1 MSKNGGPQYIGPESI
16 RRDPSFGDGTRSLGS
31 RASVRPAQ
39 LRFAATHRL
48 PYANSVLRGRRR
60 PIKICRKPFPPTRLR
75 PTGRH
80 SHYRGPAAILRKEFR
95 ASSNEGGFAEAPR
108 FRPDG
113 EPIPVRGRLRTRSG
127 IRSVRRTVECRTTGT
142 RLPPWSPSHA
152 TSPRIGPRYLR
163 ARGVTNARTGGRA
176 NDSDETP
183 HRNHS
188 AEGWSTRSTPRGAWK
203 TGRVHR

>member
-1 MSKNGGPQYIGPESI
+1 VTPPSEMGLA
-16 RRDPSFGDGTRSLGS
+16 RRDPVRAYVQPNFARRRLTAWPTPTPSCGVVDGRS
-31 RASVRPAQ
+31 RSVGNRPAD
-39 LRFAATHRL
+39 
-48 PYANSVLRGRRR
+48 
-60 PIKICRKPFPPTRLR
+60 RLR
-75 PTGRH
+75 PTGGH
-80 SHYRGPAAILRKEFR
+80 SHCRGPAAILRKEFR

-183 HRNHS
+183 HRSHS